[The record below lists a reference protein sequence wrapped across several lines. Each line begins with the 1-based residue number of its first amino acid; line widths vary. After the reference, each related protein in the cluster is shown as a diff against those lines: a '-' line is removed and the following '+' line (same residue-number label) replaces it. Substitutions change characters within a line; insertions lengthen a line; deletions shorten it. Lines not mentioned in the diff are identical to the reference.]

1 MEDKRSEE
9 LKEFASPETG
19 LVISDEI
26 GCELTPEQQMMVCEF
41 AKKIDISSPSQVLGY
56 GLDAQKKLDGFTNS
70 VLSEV
75 KTKDLGS
82 TGELITSVV
91 VKLNECQLDEPKGI
105 KGLFSRGKSYVRS
118 LKTKYEAASASVDGI
133 VTELNTH
140 QTTLMKDLQTL
151 ENLYNQNAEYFR
163 ELSMYI
169 AAGKMA
175 LEEARVK
182 ASELKRKAE
191 ETGSQLDAQMY
202 NDFMN
207 QINRFEKKIYD
218 LEVTR
223 AVSLQM
229 APQIRMLQQNN
240 YCLSEKLQ
248 STIIN
253 TIPLWKNQLVI
264 SLGIQNALD
273 AAELQ
278 RVVTDATNNLLRSN
292 AERLHQASVQTAT
305 ELERGI
311 VDIDTLKH
319 TNQELIAT
327 LDDVVKIQR
336 EGITQ
341 RQLAEREILALESD
355 LKTKLLSAAG
365 EVTASLPESETP
377 MTLKLGK

>member
-182 ASELKRKAE
+182 ASDLKRKAE

-311 VDIDTLKH
+311 VDIETLKH

>member
-175 LEEARVK
+175 LEEAKVK
-182 ASELKRKAE
+182 AADLKRKAE

-311 VDIDTLKH
+311 VDIETLKH

>member
-182 ASELKRKAE
+182 ASDLKRKAE